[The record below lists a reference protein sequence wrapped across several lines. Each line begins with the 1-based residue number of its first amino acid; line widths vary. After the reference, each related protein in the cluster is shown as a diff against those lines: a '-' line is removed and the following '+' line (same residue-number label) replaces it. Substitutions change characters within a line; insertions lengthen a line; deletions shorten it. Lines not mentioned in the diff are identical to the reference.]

1 MCTQRCGSLSN
12 ADDCLRFSSHRTLSF
27 SSIGTRV
34 GLIFFLSAL
43 HPLNFFRVQNFT
55 AAIPSGR
62 PSVVTTRLECI
73 RRPHTVCIRRRP
85 AWSLP
90 LFTLLVAPIDVESS
104 L

>member
-1 MCTQRCGSLSN
+1 MHRSGSFRSGV
-12 ADDCLRFSSHRTLSF
+12 ACFRFSSQRTLSF
-27 SSIGTRV
+27 SAIGTRV

-43 HPLNFFRVQNFT
+43 HPLNFFLVQNFT

-73 RRPHTVCIRRRP
+73 SRPHTVCMRRRP

-90 LFTLLVAPIDVESS
+90 LLTLLGAPIDRESS